1 MLGLLKESVVS
12 MSLLN
17 SYFTAGELALTLGS
31 WVKCSVVLTRSRAV
45 LEQS

>member
-12 MSLLN
+12 KSLLN

-31 WVKCSVVLTRSRAV
+31 CVKCCVVLTRTRAV